1 MKMQGMAVKEY
12 HACSGT
18 AVTILYYYVI
28 YIWESNE
35 WFASRR
41 KVFFPLAEVSVEVES
56 LFSGNVS
63 DHDRA
68 ATQPSKVKNITIL
81 VLKHD

>member
-1 MKMQGMAVKEY
+1 MNDLHLGAK
-12 HACSGT
+12 
-18 AVTILYYYVI
+18 
-28 YIWESNE
+28 
-35 WFASRR
+35 F
-41 KVFFPLAEVSVEVES
+41 FFPLAEVSVEVES

>member
-1 MKMQGMAVKEY
+1 MHAAVLLLLF
-12 HACSGT
+12 S
-18 AVTILYYYVI
+18 TIMSSI
-28 YIWESNE
+28 YE
-35 WFASRR
+35 
-41 KVFFPLAEVSVEVES
+41 KVMNDLHLGAKFFFPLAEVSIEVES

>member
-1 MKMQGMAVKEY
+1 MKMQGTAVKEY
-12 HACSGT
+12 YVCSDI

-28 YIWESNE
+28 YIRESNE
-35 WFASRR
+35 WFASLRR
-41 KVFFPLAEVSVEVES
+41 VFFSLAEVSVEVES